1 MFLRRR
7 LPSCPT
13 GATMIKSRRK
23 VPAAKTSL
31 LSEQKQRK
39 HEDDE
44 LQKAAARGAAFEKC
58 LSRKFT
64 SRVHRQ
70 RKEKLTRRKKK
81 KAISPSRDTHAF
93 VSGWRYFFPSLFLF
107 CCVFFLFFC
116 DVRHQRTGVSIP
128 LYGNAVAR
136 CRRRLRSI
144 GFRLLWCR
152 SAFLSVVCYGV
163 CVSSASGFCE
173 KFAFVS
179 IFVSP
184 IEVSCLM
191 FGQ

>member
-13 GATMIKSRRK
+13 GATMIKSRGK

-58 LSRKFT
+58 LSRKFA
-64 SRVHRQ
+64 SCVHRR
-70 RKEKLTRRKKK
+70 RKEKLTRRKK
-81 KAISPSRDTHAF
+81 ISYIAVKGCPRIR
-93 VSGWRYFFPSLFLF
+93 VWLEIFFSLFVFVLLCFLSLF
-107 CCVFFLFFC
+107 CE
-116 DVRHQRTGVSIP
+116 VRHQRTGVSIP

-136 CRRRLRSI
+136 CRRRLRNI